1 MIFIILSVLYVH
13 LFTDKNKYLVGE
25 NIFVGLTIINKG
37 KGAELME
44 KFTLVEKLYSED
56 AVMRNSFNKRVH
68 HSIVSGTIAVEK
80 GKKYNPPVVQVEP
93 GETITYEPI
102 PIVGLPLVSYGGYEF
117 VKDGKIGERC
127 IPPGEYYFSIS
138 LRSFTHGITKIISD
152 TVHFIIKEPQN
163 ADKEAWEIYK
173 RYVLYLDLRKEIGK
187 ALKEGLKILMLKPP
201 SNYRR
206 NVIYS
211 LKGVFSLNSWVV
223 QPSEKKLVRK
233 ILACL
238 MSQYDSFND
247 FDKKGVVMCLIRG
260 FRKIGMHQNEIYK
273 KLQENQI
280 PFP

>member
-13 LFTDKNKYLVGE
+13 LFTDKNEYLVGE

-37 KGAELME
+37 NGAELME
-44 KFTLVEKLYSED
+44 KFTLVKKLYSED
-56 AVMRNSFNKRVH
+56 AVMWNSSNKRVH

-93 GETITYEPI
+93 GETLTFEPI
-102 PIVGLPLVSYGGYEF
+102 SIVGLPLVSYGGYEF
-117 VKDGKIGERC
+117 VKDGEKGERC

-138 LRSFTHGITKIISD
+138 LRSFTNGITKIISD

-163 ADKEAWEIYK
+163 VDKEAWEIYK

-223 QPSEKKLVRK
+223 QLSEKKLVRK
-233 ILACL
+233 ILAFL